1 MGESNIF
8 IVPGHMVTTSVGNK
22 ARLDKQRLA
31 LEQGETVRNGLETL
45 LSILPCLW
53 TTASSGLRT
62 CILFNLTVYN
72 LSPDY
77 R

>member
-1 MGESNIF
+1 
-8 IVPGHMVTTSVGNK
+8 MVTTSVGNK

-31 LEQGETVRNGLETL
+31 LEQGETVRNSLETL

-53 TTASSGLRT
+53 TTANSGLST
-62 CILFNLTVYN
+62 CILFNLTVYH
-72 LSPDY
+72 LSPVY